1 MLFSNYGSRGIDLS
15 PTQART
21 AGARLPDLLP
31 RHEAS
36 NSLVHISDV
45 TEAFYNHPKLLI
57 VALNGPVVG
66 LTAALVAHA
75 DLIYSMPHTY
85 LLAPFTKLGITPEGG
100 ATTTF
105 IQRLGF
111 AKANEALLLSK
122 RIPCEDL
129 ARVGFVNE
137 IFDTDSDTEKFLA
150 RVVEEV
156 DCNFKG
162 VHIASV
168 LESKALI
175 RGQFTDTIAAQTLKE
190 ALGVAASVSRA
201 IHTRSSSKI

>member
-1 MLFSNYGSRGIDLS
+1 MFSNYGNRGIDLT
-15 PTQART
+15 PTQAQK
-21 AGARLPDLLP
+21 AEGRLPEPLP
-31 RHEAS
+31 RHAAS
-36 NSLVHISDV
+36 NSLVHIPDV
-45 TEAFYNHPKLLI
+45 TEAFYSHPKLLI

-85 LLAPFTKLGITPEGG
+85 LLTPFTKLGITPEGG

-122 RIPCEDL
+122 RIPCKDL

-137 IFDTDSDTEKFLA
+137 IFDTGSDTEKFLA

-156 DCNFKG
+156 DSNFKG
-162 VHIASV
+162 VQIASV

-175 RGQFTDTIAAQTLKE
+175 RGQFMDTISAQTFKE
-190 ALGVAASVSRA
+190 AQGVAASIARA
-201 IHTRSSSKI
+201 IETRSSPKL